1 MTRDSKEVLKEEIE
15 EFASK
20 RLNNNSI
27 LALAFCYNTL
37 AAFFF
42 LTNVC
47 CLNAN
52 PMDLRNILKD
62 SLQIVCLYFFC
73 SLCVAVLLIYSIFIH
88 MIK

>member
-42 LTNVC
+42 FNQ
-47 CLNAN
+47 CLLSKRK
-52 PMDLRNILKD
+52 PHGFKK
-62 SLQIVCLYFFC
+62 YP
-73 SLCVAVLLIYSIFIH
+73 
-88 MIK
+88 